1 MRHALIGLLLATL
14 AAGSAYAL
22 EKREDAAGDLTR
34 DQAQAVATRMFDQLD
49 VNKDGKIDGA
59 DRDARR
65 SELFDRLDTNHDGQL
80 SRSEFTAA
88 GTSAA
93 RDAGPKDAAPA
104 KQAARPRAG
113 APTTRVDTDHS
124 GGVTQAEYI
133 AVALRRFDAADANKD
148 GRLTPAERRAQAPR
162 RAPAGQPSPG

>member
-34 DQAQAVATRMFDQLD
+34 DQAQAVATRMFDRLD
-49 VNKDGKIDGA
+49 VNKDGKLDGA

-65 SELFDRLDTNHDGQL
+65 AELFDRLDTDHDGQL

-88 GTSAA
+88 GTNAA
-93 RDAGPKDAAPA
+93 KDGGPA
-104 KQAARPRAG
+104 KQAARPRPGAPAG
-113 APTTRVDTDHS
+113 AAAGPS

-148 GRLTPAERRAQAPR
+148 GRLTPAERRARAPR
-162 RAPAGQPSPG
+162 QTPRRGPAGQPSPG